1 VKTRRMRLLRKK
13 HSIPLLE
20 LGRYCDAS
28 QQRLSQIE
36 LDMGPATAHTNRLIE
51 VAFDRLITARRR
63 ELTALVTDFQTYRKR
78 LLDFV
83 DKEGTI

>member
-1 VKTRRMRLLRKK
+1 MKTRRMRLLRKK

-51 VAFDRLITARRR
+51 VAFNRLITARRR
-63 ELTALVTDFQTYRKR
+63 DLAALEADFQTYRKR

-83 DKEGTI
+83 NEEETI